1 QTAFELNKEV
11 RLPGAYEKNGNER
24 FLVYTLG

>member
-1 QTAFELNKEV
+1 V

-24 FLVYTLG
+24 FLVYTLRV